1 MKKIFLPTF
10 LTLAGMAVAVQAQ
23 TSDGLLFE
31 QIDMTENYRVDIPE
45 QDRFDDRTYYQM
57 SKVSWQ
63 WPVSYKG
70 KTPVN
75 LQRTILENDSAALN
89 DIREVLRRSMR
100 TSVLNEDYRLI
111 PVKEVPENVGSA
123 FMEDQSSLQVEY
135 VNQRIAV
142 FRQQNYIYSG
152 GAHGNHGVLYIC
164 YDLQAD
170 KEIVFDDI
178 IGDESG
184 VKNLILKKLMQRYG
198 CESLEMLG
206 ERLFLENFEASNNIR
221 MDEDGLTFVYNPY
234 EIGPYSE
241 GVIEVTV
248 KADEMLPL
256 LTPYGKQILP

>member
-1 MKKIFLPTF
+1 MKKNFLPTF

-75 LQRTILENDSAALN
+75 LQRTILENDSAALT

-142 FRQQNYIYSG
+142 FRQQSYIYSG

-184 VKNLILKKLMQRYG
+184 VKNLILK
-198 CESLEMLG
+198 
-206 ERLFLENFEASNNIR
+206 
-221 MDEDGLTFVYNPY
+221 
-234 EIGPYSE
+234 
-241 GVIEVTV
+241 
-248 KADEMLPL
+248 
-256 LTPYGKQILP
+256 

>member
-1 MKKIFLPTF
+1 MKKFFLPTF

-31 QIDMTENYRVDIPE
+31 QIDMMENYRVDIPE

-70 KTPVN
+70 KTHVN
-75 LQRTILENDSAALN
+75 LQRTILENDSVALT

>member
-1 MKKIFLPTF
+1 MKKFFLPTF

-31 QIDMTENYRVDIPE
+31 QIDMMENYRVDIPE

-75 LQRTILENDSAALN
+75 LQRTILENDSAALT

-100 TSVLNEDYRLI
+100 ISVLNEDYRLI

-142 FRQQNYIYSG
+142 FRQQNYVYSG

-184 VKNLILKKLMQRYG
+184 VI
-198 CESLEMLG
+198 
-206 ERLFLENFEASNNIR
+206 
-221 MDEDGLTFVYNPY
+221 
-234 EIGPYSE
+234 
-241 GVIEVTV
+241 
-248 KADEMLPL
+248 
-256 LTPYGKQILP
+256 

>member
-1 MKKIFLPTF
+1 MKKFFLPTF

-45 QDRFDDRTYYQM
+45 QDR
-57 SKVSWQ
+57 
-63 WPVSYKG
+63 
-70 KTPVN
+70 
-75 LQRTILENDSAALN
+75 
-89 DIREVLRRSMR
+89 
-100 TSVLNEDYRLI
+100 
-111 PVKEVPENVGSA
+111 
-123 FMEDQSSLQVEY
+123 
-135 VNQRIAV
+135 
-142 FRQQNYIYSG
+142 
-152 GAHGNHGVLYIC
+152 
-164 YDLQAD
+164 
-170 KEIVFDDI
+170 FDDI